1 MFKFGLQNLKFR
13 KITFFYYGLVS
24 IFSVPSRLIQDDS
37 SFAFLLLCLSIGAL
51 VAVITLPMLWL
62 VCFLTE
68 KFGLGMRSIFFPLG
82 LIAFVG
88 AIRGE
93 FLHQLI
99 RAFGLIDNL
108 SPIFAILSST
118 IFTTI
123 YFLTISSFMEMV
135 LSRRDK
141 FNHLFAEA
149 SLLLAI
155 PRSVINDKM
164 DPRRVYSEA
173 LKGIKDSMSA
183 IGLRKE
189 KVEPEVLL
197 KASKVIQSQIN
208 DVLRPLSHRL
218 WVNALGQIK
227 HRHMLGILRDAI
239 ENLDFSAKN
248 ILAYQFFVGGYGIA
262 LVIGFESS
270 LYVTTIGVA
279 TSLVLIQSY
288 RLLQNRMRVNRFT
301 LGIAF
306 LALVGLLPV
315 FIPIAIRN
323 PLNENASALA
333 GLLVSPT
340 IPGLILLV
348 SAYRLVIQDRD
359 LAIGAATSVGFRVAS
374 LSAKDQSSNGEV
386 ELAEYLHNSLQSEL
400 FGISKRLEAASFS
413 TSGAGTAEALQSLES
428 ALNRDYQNISN
439 NEMGGVM
446 RIQKLIASWQG
457 IADIEVAGL
466 NYLEADPSL
475 AQRTSQVL
483 EEMIT
488 NTIRYGLAD
497 SIQVEL
503 VKGLNHLQIELTHNG
518 KGEIS
523 KKSGLGSLLLA
534 QQSADGIDISSES
547 GKTYLRISLPLA
559 STI

>member
-37 SFAFLLLCLSIGAL
+37 SFAFLLLCLSVGAL
-51 VAVITLPMLWL
+51 ISVITLPMLWL

-68 KFGLGMRSIFFPLG
+68 KYGLGMRSILYPLG
-82 LIAFVG
+82 LIAVVG
-88 AIRGE
+88 AVRGE
-93 FLHQLI
+93 ILQQLI
-99 RAFGLIDNL
+99 RAFGLKDNL
-108 SPIFAILSST
+108 SPLFAILSSV

-135 LSRRDK
+135 LFRRDK
-141 FNHLFAEA
+141 FNQIFSEA
-149 SLLLAI
+149 SLLLAN
-155 PRSVINDKM
+155 PSSVINDKM
-164 DPRRVYSEA
+164 DPRRMYLET
-173 LKGIKDSMSA
+173 LDGIKNSMSA
-183 IGLRKE
+183 IGLGKD
-189 KVEPEVLL
+189 KVEPAALL
-197 KASKVIQSQIN
+197 EASKVIQSQIN

-218 WVNALGQIK
+218 WVNALGQVK

-239 ENLDFSAKN
+239 ENLDFSSKY

-270 LYVTTIGVA
+270 LYVTTIGVT
-279 TSLVLIQSY
+279 TSLILIQIY
-288 RLLQNRMRVNRFT
+288 QFLQSRVKANRFL
-301 LGIAF
+301 LGTAF

-315 FIPIAIRN
+315 FIPITIRN
-323 PLNENASALA
+323 PLNETASAVA
-333 GLLVSPT
+333 GLLISPT

-348 SAYRLVIQDRD
+348 SAYRLVIRDRD
-359 LAIGAATSVGFRVAS
+359 FAIGAATSVGFRVAS
-374 LSAKDQSSNGEV
+374 LSTKDQSSKDGV

-413 TSGAGTAEALQSLES
+413 SSGAGTEKVLQSLES
-428 ALNRDYQNISN
+428 ALNRDYQDIST

-457 IADIEVAGL
+457 IADIEVMGL
-466 NYLEADPSL
+466 NYLESDPSL
-475 AQRTSQVL
+475 AQRTSQVV

-503 VKGLNHLQIELTHNG
+503 VKGLTHLQIELTHNG
-518 KGEIS
+518 KGEIL

-534 QQSADGIDISSES
+534 QQSADGIDINSES

-559 STI
+559 SNI